1 MGGERESASASCPS
15 RTAGLARSRSRGPP
29 AGRVQCE
36 GSGRLPA
43 GRPADGRARSLPPSA
58 NEFPIRSSAQLST
71 RSGPRRTARARTP
84 RWLLAGGRPAGRLL
98 GRRGG
103 GVERRGRASEGNKWR
118 EAAFDAA
125 VHRRWKE
132 CDRNRVDM
140 ADRPTD
146 RPTTLSLSLSVQ
158 STTRTTLARCGLE
171 IPTTEFVVLVRSAI
185 ARRGKERRQL
195 QMENGRKEEEGI

>member
-15 RTAGLARSRSRGPP
+15 RTAGLARSRSPP

-84 RWLLAGGRPAGRLL
+84 RWLLAGDRPAGRLF
-98 GRRGG
+98 GQRGS
-103 GVERRGRASEGNKWR
+103 GVERSGRASEGNKWR

-146 RPTTLSLSLSVQ
+146 RRRSLSLSVQ

-171 IPTTEFVVLVRSAI
+171 ILTTEFVVLVRSAI

>member
-71 RSGPRRTARARTP
+71 RSGPRRPRSSSPWRGCLRAAARPAGSSAGAAAAWKGADERARAINGGKRRSTP
-84 RWLLAGGRPAGRLL
+84 PSTAGGRSATAT
-98 GRRGG
+98 
-103 GVERRGRASEGNKWR
+103 ASIWPT
-118 EAAFDAA
+118 
-125 VHRRWKE
+125 
-132 CDRNRVDM
+132 
-140 ADRPTD
+140 DRPTD
-146 RPTTLSLSLSVQ
+146 RRRSLSLSVQ

>member
-15 RTAGLARSRSRGPP
+15 RTAGLARSRSPP

-43 GRPADGRARSLPPSA
+43 GRPADGRARCLHLPM
-58 NEFPIRSSAQLST
+58 NFRSEAPPNFL
-71 RSGPRRTARARTP
+71 RGAGR
-84 RWLLAGGRPAGRLL
+84 GGRGER

-103 GVERRGRASEGNKWR
+103 CWRAAARPAGSSASAAAAWKGADERARAINGGKRRSTPPSTAGGRSATATASIW
-118 EAAFDAA
+118 
-125 VHRRWKE
+125 
-132 CDRNRVDM
+132 
-140 ADRPTD
+140 PTD